1 MSKRFADGPLTEGE
15 QEQLREFLAR
25 GDGAAMP
32 LDAVDG
38 MFAALVCSPVV
49 AGPSEWMP
57 LVFGGMPLK
66 WRSIPEAEYFYSLM
80 IRMWNDVAT
89 HIDGGTYEMLLPAHD
104 LEDGTAI
111 YYPHDWCQGFFDGME
126 LHEAYWW
133 DLSRDEVMEMIRPIA
148 DVLGDHAL
156 RSNPKVRARLKDL
169 RVIDESEIQRSLRR
183 DRRECVPVARV
194 LAGAPRSASKAQIA
208 DSAAEIIRIAGVRTV
223 TGLRCQPP
231 SSHFPMA

>member
-1 MSKRFADGPLTEGE
+1 
-15 QEQLREFLAR
+15 
-25 GDGAAMP
+25 MP

-80 IRMWNDVAT
+80 ICMWNDVAT

-169 RVIDESEIQRSLRR
+169 RVIDESEYNDLCDEIVENVFQLRAYWL
-183 DRRECVPVARV
+183 EHPVPLPKRKSRIV
-194 LAGAPRSASKAQIA
+194 LLK
-208 DSAAEIIRIAGVRTV
+208 
-223 TGLRCQPP
+223 
-231 SSHFPMA
+231 